1 MWRETNGNVSTFW
14 IKPNQESKSQ
24 ALLWWMNCN
33 PRPIIFFNCRMVE
46 WKLFG
51 VKFGRDHQPTILM
64 NESMDNGDEGQRWTH
79 LGTRWLTGYYCDYC
93 DFTTLVHSH
102 LVDIG
107 HWPNETHTIHWHKS
121 RSNSRE
127 YMAHKHMNRGREN
140 GQPK

>member
-1 MWRETNGNVSTFW
+1 MWRETNGNVSTFR

-64 NESMDNGDEGQRWTH
+64 NESMDNGDEGQRWKPFRH
-79 LGTRWLTGYYCDYC
+79 QMIDWLLLWLLWLYDSRSFSFGW
-93 DFTTLVHSH
+93 
-102 LVDIG
+102 
-107 HWPNETHTIHWHKS
+107 HWPLAKWDTHNTLTQITFELAGVYGS
-121 RSNSRE
+121 
-127 YMAHKHMNRGREN
+127 
-140 GQPK
+140 